1 MLFADTIIEKEHI
14 FLRNLIK
21 TAPALDIWSTASSS
35 YGMFSC
41 PYEIQL
47 EKEALYY
54 VKYTYKFTTT
64 NQSPTW
70 VQYYIQGGSST
81 ISAARINNPTAETEY
96 TTSGVGSI
104 SVAAGTLISGTIY
117 NGNSNAIKGVSSQVK
132 NVMFYDVTELFKV
145 LCALNIATTQNDLK
159 IWCDNNLQYSPPYTN
174 YDISNLINSN
184 EEKVYIKGGA
194 VITSNF
200 IESDGLRNYS
210 YSATI
215 RNNTYFDT
223 GLPFSVYNNSGG
235 GTITLTRI
243 DGEAQ
248 NSPFYPEH
256 KYICQITTNGTASP
270 GAGGFYAAHTA
281 AADKIFIERFVAKV
295 PVGYTVNSAY
305 NAQGTGSSVTF
316 ITPRAGTGDWAEYA
330 ILYKCGSSGSFSS
343 GGHVYISGS
352 NNTNVTWYV
361 AYINNCDITS
371 NENLKNYS
379 ILKNIER
386 IKENYYFS
394 NTFNTLNLA
403 SNAATPQGSLPNG
416 WTYDYEDYAGNANF
430 SIVQPV
436 NAGAGTYGEKIA
448 IKAGQRYKV
457 SYWVKCKQDMT
468 SFLTAIRVFIGNN
481 EVTHSNVHY
490 LSGTKTQLSAA
501 LNTGDTQMTV
511 KSNANWRASS
521 YSRLGFRSN
530 NSKSWNDQGLS
541 NGYNG
546 STGLIQ
552 GIEGTTIVKFN
563 TAYTG
568 PNKAVNQYVVEAFD
582 GGTYPYPI
590 SKGMLPTNNTWKY
603 VEGYFGNKALW
614 DGSVG
619 TAWGNIPFETT
630 DIMLYINIYSNTGT
644 VPIKYSDIK
653 IEPVS
658 GNGRNE
664 KKIQI
669 IGG

>member
-1 MLFADTIIEKEHI
+1 MLFADTIIEKEHL

-21 TAPALDIWSTASSS
+21 TAPAKDVWSTASSS

-41 PYEIQL
+41 PYEIPL
-47 EKEALYY
+47 EKGLLYY
-54 VKYTYKFTTT
+54 VRYTYKFTTT

-70 VQYYIQGGSST
+70 VQYYLQGGSST
-81 ISAARINNPTAETEY
+81 ISAARINNPITGTEY
-96 TTSGVGSI
+96 TTSGVGSLNV
-104 SVAAGTLISGTIY
+104 SSGSLTSGTIY
-117 NGNSNAIKGVSSQVK
+117 NGNSNAINGVSSQVK
-132 NVMFYDVTELFKV
+132 NVMFYEVSELFEV
-145 LCALNIATTQNDLK
+145 LRASGIATTQDTLK
-159 IWCDNNLQYSPPYTN
+159 TWCDNNLAYSPPYTN
-174 YDISNLINSN
+174 YDIKTLINN
-184 EEKVYIKGGA
+184 TAEKIYIKAGN
-194 VITSNF
+194 VTTSNF
-200 IESDGLRNYS
+200 IEPDGMRHYS
-210 YSATI
+210 FSATI

-223 GLPFSVYNNSGG
+223 GMPFGVYNNSGG
-235 GTITLTRI
+235 GTVTHTRI
-243 DGEAQ
+243 DGKTQE
-248 NSPFYPEH
+248 SPFYPEH
-256 KYICQITTNGTASP
+256 QYICQITTNGTASP
-270 GAGGFYAAHTA
+270 GAGGFVASHTA
-281 AADKIFIERFVAKV
+281 AANKIFIERFVAKV
-295 PVGYTVNSAY
+295 PVGYSVYAAY
-305 NAQGTGSSVTF
+305 NAQGTGSQVRF
-316 ITPRAGTGDWAEYA
+316 LTPQIGTGDWAEYA
-330 ILYKCGSSGSFSS
+330 ILYRCGSEGSFSS

-352 NNTNVTWYV
+352 NNTSVTWYV
-361 AYINNCDITS
+361 AYVNNCDITS
-371 NENLKNYS
+371 DENLKNYT
-379 ILKNIER
+379 ILKNVER
-386 IKENYYFS
+386 LKGNYYFS
-394 NTFNTLNLA
+394 NTFNTLNLVT
-403 SNAATPQGSLPNG
+403 NAASPQGSLPNG

-448 IKAGQRYKV
+448 IKVGQRYKV
-457 SYWVKCKQDMT
+457 SYWVKCKRDMT

-481 EVTHSNVHY
+481 EVTHANVHY

-530 NSKSWNDQGLS
+530 NYKSWNDQGLS

-563 TAYTG
+563 TTYTG

-590 SKGMLPTNNTWKY
+590 SKGMLPTDNSWKY
-603 VEGYFGNKALW
+603 VEGYFGAKALW
-614 DGSVG
+614 DGNVG
-619 TAWGNIPFETT
+619 TAWGNLPFETT

-653 IEPVS
+653 IESIS
-658 GNGRNE
+658 GNGRDE

>member
-21 TAPALDIWSTASSS
+21 TALAQDVWSTTSSS

-41 PYEIQL
+41 PYEIPL

-54 VKYTYKFTTT
+54 VRYTYKFSTT

-70 VQYYIQGGSST
+70 VQFYLQGGSST
-81 ISAARINNPTAETEY
+81 ISAARINNPTAGTEY
-96 TTSGVGSI
+96 TTSGVGNL
-104 SVAAGTLISGTIY
+104 SVSAGTLTSGTIY
-117 NGNSNAIKGVSSQVK
+117 NGNSNAISGVSSQVK
-132 NVMFYDVTELFKV
+132 NVMFYDVTELFEV
-145 LCALNIATTQNDLK
+145 LCALGIATTQNVLK
-159 IWCDNNLQYSPPYTN
+159 IWCDNNLAYSPPYTN
-174 YDISNLINSN
+174 YDIKTLINN
-184 EEKVYIKGGA
+184 TAEKIYIKAGS
-194 VITSNF
+194 VTTSNF
-200 IESDGLRNYS
+200 IEPDGMRF
-210 YSATI
+210 YSASTTI

-223 GLPFSVYNNSGG
+223 GLPFGIYNNSGG
-235 GTITLTRI
+235 GTVTHTRI
-243 DGEAQ
+243 DGKNQ

-256 KYICQITTNGTASP
+256 KYICQITTNGVASP
-270 GAGGFYAAHTA
+270 GAGGFVATHSA
-281 AADKIFIERFVAKV
+281 AANKIFIEKFVAKV
-295 PVGYTVNSAY
+295 PVGYNVYSAY
-305 NAQGTGSSVTF
+305 NSQGSGASVTF
-316 ITPRAGTGDWAEYA
+316 LTSQVGTGDWQEYA
-330 ILYKCGSSGSFSS
+330 ILYRCGSSGSFSS

-361 AYINNCDITS
+361 AYVNNCDITS
-371 NENLKNYS
+371 DENLKNYT
-379 ILKNIER
+379 ILKNVER
-386 IKENYYFS
+386 LKGNYYFS
-394 NTFNTLNLA
+394 NTFNTLDLVI
-403 SNAATPQGSLPNG
+403 NAASPQGSLPNG

-436 NAGAGTYGEKIA
+436 NAGAGTYGEKIT
-448 IKAGQRYKV
+448 IKPGQRYKV

-481 EVTHSNVHY
+481 EVTHANVHY

-530 NSKSWNDQGLS
+530 SYKSWNDQGLS

-568 PNKAVNQYVVEAFD
+568 PNKAINQYVVEAFD

-590 SKGMLPTNNTWKY
+590 SKGMLPTDNSWKY
-603 VEGYFGNKALW
+603 VEGYFGAKALW

-619 TAWGNIPFETT
+619 TAWGNLPFETT

-653 IEPVS
+653 IEAIS

-664 KKIQI
+664 NKIQI